1 MILKNLAK
9 IDKIMNESPPITT
22 PAIEEVK
29 TDAPSISTSVPR
41 LNEEE
46 FKEINQNQKFIS
58 IQPSFTSD
66 RSHGFMEPKQNHL

>member
-9 IDKIMNESPPITT
+9 IDKIMNESPPI

-29 TDAPSISTSVPR
+29 NDAPSISTSVPR

-46 FKEINQNQKFIS
+46 FKEINQNQKLIS